1 MEFEPQKGV
10 TLVDI
15 NKEMREAYLQYSMS
29 VIVGRALPDVRD
41 GLKPVHRRILFAQHE
56 LSNTHDKPYK
66 KSARVVGDVIGKYHP
81 HGDVAVYETMVRMA
95 QDFSLRYP
103 LTDGQGNFG
112 SIDGDSAAASR
123 YTEVRMTRLAEEL
136 LADIEKETVPF
147 GPNYDDSLE
156 IPLVLP
162 AKYPNLLVNGSSGIA
177 VGMATNIP
185 PHNLGE
191 VIDGCI
197 HVINNPDC
205 SIDDLMVHIQGPDF
219 PSYGVI
225 AGREGI
231 HQAYKKGRGVISLK
245 AVAEIVQNKDREE
258 IIITEI
264 PYQVNK
270 AKLIE
275 TIADLVRDKVIEGI
289 SDIRDESSREGMRI
303 VVILKRAENAS
314 VILNRLYKFTQ
325 MQVSFGII
333 MLALDAKNQPVTF
346 DLKKM
351 LEAFVDH
358 RRDVVTKRSIFE
370 LKRAQERAHIL
381 EGLKKALDHIE
392 EVIKTIRAAK
402 ETHAA
407 REALME
413 KFEFSE
419 RQAQAILEMRLQRLT
434 GLERDKIINELN
446 ELLKTIEWLR
456 FILADVREIYKI
468 IVNELEDIR
477 KRFADP
483 RRTEIQG
490 DMSDLE
496 DEDLIAD
503 EAMVV
508 TITNTG
514 YIKRIATDEYRVQKR
529 GGKGLKG
536 METREE
542 DYVTNIFTA
551 STKTMLL
558 IFTDKGK
565 LYWCKVHKLPLTN
578 RTSKGKAIANVVQLA
593 PNEKV
598 RAILPVDQFE
608 ENKNVVMLTEKG
620 IIKKTTLDSFSNPR
634 TAGVIAL
641 TTDLDDAIVDCKISD
656 GKSDIFIA
664 TKEGMS
670 IRFNENDVRTV
681 GRVARGV
688 KAITLAKDDI
698 VVGMEILVKGSTDTM
713 LMVTQS
719 GYGKRTELE
728 EYRIQ
733 SRGGVGII
741 TQKTTDRVGLVIGVR
756 KVTATQE
763 VILSTDR
770 GQVIR
775 MKVSDISVLGRN
787 TQGVRLI
794 NISEKEEVVKSLAV
808 VDDED
813 ITVLGAPSDGAATAP
828 VVDSKADSE
837 SDPAGGEEDVH

>member
-1 MEFEPQKGV
+1 MEENKQEKGV

-15 NKEMREAYLQYSMS
+15 NKEMRDAYLQYSMS

-56 LSNTHDKPYK
+56 MSNTHDKPYK

-81 HGDVAVYETMVRMA
+81 HGDAAVYETMVRMA

-123 YTEVRMTRLAEEL
+123 YTEVRMTRLAEEI
-136 LADIEKETVPF
+136 LADLEKETVPF

-197 HVINNPDC
+197 HLMKNPDC
-205 SIDDLMVHIQGPDF
+205 QIDDLMQFIKGPDF
-219 PSYGVI
+219 PSAGII

-231 HQAYKKGRGVISLK
+231 VQAYKKGRGVISLK
-245 AVAEIVQNKDREE
+245 AVADIVPAKDREE

-275 TIADLVRDKVIEGI
+275 TIADLVREKTVEGI
-289 SDIRDESSREGMRI
+289 SDIRDESSREGMR
-303 VVILKRAENAS
+303 VVIQLKRGENAS
-314 VILNRLYKFTQ
+314 VILNRLFKFTQ
-325 MQVSFGII
+325 LQISFGII
-333 MLALDAKNQPVTF
+333 MLAIDKKGQPVVF
-346 DLKKM
+346 NLKAM

-358 RRDVVTKRSIFE
+358 RRDVVTKRCIFE
-370 LKRAQERAHIL
+370 LKKAQERAHIL
-381 EGLKKALDHIE
+381 EGLKKALDHID
-392 EVIKTIRAAK
+392 EVIQTIKASK
-402 ETHAA
+402 EANAA
-407 REALME
+407 REALVE
-413 KFEFSE
+413 KFSFSE

-434 GLERDKIINELN
+434 GLERDKILAELA
-446 ELLKTIEWLR
+446 ELVKQIEWLR
-456 FILADVREIYKI
+456 FVLGDVGEIYKI
-468 IVNELEDIR
+468 IVGELEDIR

-483 RRTEIQG
+483 RRTEITG
-490 DMSDLE
+490 DLTDIE

-503 EAMVV
+503 EKMVV

-514 YIKRIATDEYRVQKR
+514 YIKRIPVEEYRVQKR
-529 GGKGLKG
+529 GGKGTKG

-542 DYVTNIFTA
+542 DYVTDIFTA

-558 IFTDKGK
+558 VVTDKGK
-565 LYWCKVHKLPLTN
+565 IYWCKVHRLPLGT
-578 RTSKGKAIANVVQLA
+578 RTSKGKAIANVVQLVA
-593 PNEKV
+593 NESV
-598 RAILPVDQFE
+598 RSILPIDEFV
-608 ENKNVVMLTEKG
+608 ENKFVVMLTEKG
-620 IIKKTTLDSFSNPR
+620 IIKKTSLDAFAHPR
-634 TAGVIAL
+634 PSGIIAL
-641 TTDLDDAIVDCKISD
+641 TTDLEDAVIDVKISD
-656 GKSDIFIA
+656 GQSDVFIA

-670 IRFNENDVRTV
+670 IRFNEADVRPM
-681 GRVARGV
+681 GRTARGV

-698 VVGMEILVKGSTDTM
+698 VVAMEILEKNTKDTI
-713 LMVTQS
+713 LMVTS
-719 GYGKRTELE
+719 KGYGKRSETG

-741 TQKTTDRVGLVIGVR
+741 TQKTTDKVGLVIGTR
-756 KVTATQE
+756 KVSPIQE
-763 VILSTDR
+763 LILSTDK

-775 MKVSDISVLGRN
+775 MKISDISVLGRN

-794 NISEKEEVVKSLAV
+794 NLDEKEEAVTSLAV
-808 VDDED
+808 VEDDEG
-813 ITVLGAPSDGAATAP
+813 VVP
-828 VVDSKADSE
+828 V
-837 SDPAGGEEDVH
+837 GEVH